1 MGSNAIK
8 FNFSVTFLTFKTIKM
23 ENQKALE
30 IIKALIDE
38 SIKKGVMANIDT
50 AVQVAEAFNTI
61 AKKVLEKEN
70 EQ

>member
-1 MGSNAIK
+1 
-8 FNFSVTFLTFKTIKM
+8 M
-23 ENQKALE
+23 EKQKALE

-38 SIKKGVMANIDT
+38 SIKKGVMVNIDT

-61 AKKVLEKEN
+61 AKQLLDVAN

>member
-1 MGSNAIK
+1 
-8 FNFSVTFLTFKTIKM
+8 M

-38 SIKKGVMANIDT
+38 SIKKGVIGNIDT
-50 AVQVAEAFNTI
+50 AVQVAQAFDTI
-61 AKKVLEKEN
+61 AKQILDRTN

>member
-1 MGSNAIK
+1 
-8 FNFSVTFLTFKTIKM
+8 M

-50 AVQVAEAFNTI
+50 AVQVADAFNTI
-61 AKKVLEKEN
+61 AKKVLEKD

>member
-1 MGSNAIK
+1 MGSNKIK
-8 FNFSVTFLTFKTIKM
+8 SNNYLNM
-23 ENQKALE
+23 ETTKALE

-38 SIKKGVMANIDT
+38 SIKRGVMVNIDT

-61 AKKVLEKEN
+61 VKEIQEKVN

>member
-1 MGSNAIK
+1 
-8 FNFSVTFLTFKTIKM
+8 M

-38 SIKKGVMANIDT
+38 SIKKGVMGNIDT
-50 AVQVAEAFNTI
+50 AVSVAQAFDTI
-61 AKKVLEKEN
+61 AKQLLDRAN

>member
-1 MGSNAIK
+1 
-8 FNFSVTFLTFKTIKM
+8 M

-61 AKKVLEKEN
+61 AKKVLEKD
-70 EQ
+70 EQPQ

>member
-1 MGSNAIK
+1 MDK
-8 FNFSVTFLTFKTIKM
+8 
-23 ENQKALE
+23 QKALE

-38 SIKKGVMANIDT
+38 SIKRGVMVNIDT

-61 AKKVLEKEN
+61 VKEVQEKAN

>member
-1 MGSNAIK
+1 
-8 FNFSVTFLTFKTIKM
+8 M

-38 SIKKGVMANIDT
+38 SIKKGVIGNIDT
-50 AVQVAEAFNTI
+50 AVAIAQAYDTI
-61 AKKVLEKEN
+61 AKQLLDRAD

>member
-1 MGSNAIK
+1 MGSNKIK
-8 FNFSVTFLTFKTIKM
+8 PNNYINM
-23 ENQKALE
+23 ETTKALE

-38 SIKKGVMANIDT
+38 SIKRGVMVNIDT

-61 AKKVLEKEN
+61 VKEIQEKVN

>member
-1 MGSNAIK
+1 
-8 FNFSVTFLTFKTIKM
+8 M

-38 SIKKGVMANIDT
+38 SIKKGVMGNIDT
-50 AVQVAEAFNTI
+50 AVQVAQAFDTI
-61 AKKVLEKEN
+61 SKQILDKAD